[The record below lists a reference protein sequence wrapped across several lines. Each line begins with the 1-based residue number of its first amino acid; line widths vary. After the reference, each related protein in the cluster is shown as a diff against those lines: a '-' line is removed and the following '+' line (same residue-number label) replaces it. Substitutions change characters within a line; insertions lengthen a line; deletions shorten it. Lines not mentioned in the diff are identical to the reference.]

1 MEITPLC
8 ICTFLLSFNLIFKY
22 WVVRPILIEEKLLST
37 LIRYRPFTHYF
48 MDTNM
53 SGKITLPHKCPKCGV
68 TARTAAELETIFG
81 YRNLK
86 GGATNQSQCK
96 KCR

>member
-1 MEITPLC
+1 
-8 ICTFLLSFNLIFKY
+8 
-22 WVVRPILIEEKLLST
+22 
-37 LIRYRPFTHYF
+37 

-53 SGKITLPHKCPKCGV
+53 SGKISLPHKCPKCGV